1 MRTHGISVDG
11 GLSRPFP
18 VLAVLATLLAVGGCS
33 SPAKDANG
41 GAGRTVEIRRLPLDS
56 LAALRTRENIWLDRE
71 RSADGKGS
79 IRVTVTGATVV
90 HLYEMGPIDIE
101 NARLI
106 YQAKVRTAGLEGK
119 TYLEMWCHFAG
130 RGEFFSRGL
139 HSALT
144 GSTEWTTLETPFLL
158 RAGERPDAVRLNLVV
173 TGSGTVWIDD
183 IRLLRSS
190 IN

>member
-1 MRTHGISVDG
+1 
-11 GLSRPFP
+11 
-18 VLAVLATLLAVGGCS
+18 
-33 SPAKDANG
+33 
-41 GAGRTVEIRRLPLDS
+41 
-56 LAALRTRENIWLDRE
+56 
-71 RSADGKGS
+71 
-79 IRVTVTGATVV
+79 
-90 HLYEMGPIDIE
+90 MGPIDVE

-119 TYLEMWCHFAG
+119 TYLEMWCHLAG

-190 IN
+190 IS